1 MLFVPKSNGLLMFY
15 KQNIDNKLFF
25 VSKGSVQ
32 TILLCMLTGN
42 LLSVPNRSESLSNRP
57 KAAVLKGFKRKKP
70 RRICIP
76 HVNVVKCICYA
87 NYNFREMTS
96 LIAYSKK

>member
-42 LLSVPNRSESLSNRP
+42 LLSVPNRSEQTESSSPERIQ
-57 KAAVLKGFKRKKP
+57 KEETKKNLYP
-70 RRICIP
+70 AR
-76 HVNVVKCICYA
+76 
-87 NYNFREMTS
+87 
-96 LIAYSKK
+96 